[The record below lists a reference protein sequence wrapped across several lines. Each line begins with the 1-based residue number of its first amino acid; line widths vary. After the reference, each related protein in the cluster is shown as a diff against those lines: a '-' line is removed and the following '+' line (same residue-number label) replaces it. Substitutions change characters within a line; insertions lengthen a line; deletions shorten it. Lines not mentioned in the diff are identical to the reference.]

1 MSSTMLQLVQQ
12 TTSELNL
19 AIPTYVAG
27 NTNQDVQQVLALMN
41 RQGYDLV
48 KEYDWQSLQLEYR
61 FYTDAQTFTGSTVSN
76 ASYNII
82 VTGDATALTS
92 NFTITGTGINQDTY
106 VSSVTYNSGTGL
118 STIVMS
124 QFASGTYTSVTFTF
138 SQTKYPLPNDFE
150 TITDNTHWDK
160 TKHWQ
165 MLGPEDA
172 QQWQWLK
179 SGYISTGPR
188 IRWRILGDK
197 FQIWPPYNTQEYLGF
212 EYRSKGWAR
221 SAAGAVKNSFT
232 VDTDTTIFDDT
243 VLVLGTKLK
252 YFQIKGFD
260 TTALQADYFRYL
272 NVAKA
277 NDKGSATLSFA
288 PYPSKVLIGYAN
300 IPDSGYGT

>member
-1 MSSTMLQLVQQ
+1 MSYTMLQLVQQ
-12 TTSELNL
+12 VTAELNL
-19 AIPTYVAG
+19 AVPTYVAG
-27 NTNQDVQQVLALMN
+27 NTSQDVQQVLALMN
-41 RQGYDLV
+41 RAGFDLV
-48 KEYDWQSLQLEYR
+48 KEHDWQALELEYR
-61 FYTDAQTFTGSTVSN
+61 FYTTAITTTCDTINNTYDLLNVGN
-76 ASYNII
+76 
-82 VTGDATALTS
+82 VTGLNNNYS
-92 NFTITGTGINQDTY
+92 VVGTNVPQDTY
-106 VSSVTYNSGTGL
+106 VESVSGSTVTVSQLASASSIGGT
-118 STIVMS
+118 V
-124 QFASGTYTSVTFTF
+124 TF
-138 SQTKYPLPNDFE
+138 SQTKYDLPPDFE

-188 IRWRILGDK
+188 IRWRILGNQ

-221 SAAGAVKNSFT
+221 SATGAVKNSFT
-232 VDTDTTIFDDT
+232 ADTDTTVFDDT
-243 VLVLGTKLK
+243 VLVLATKLK
-252 YFQIKGFD
+252 YFQIKSFD
-260 TTALQADYFRYL
+260 TTALMQDYMRYL

-300 IPDSGYGT
+300 IPDTGYGS

>member
-48 KEYDWQSLQLEYR
+48 KEYDWQALQLEYR

-138 SQTKYPLPNDFE
+138 SQTKYPLPPDFE

>member
-1 MSSTMLQLVQQ
+1 MSYTMLQLVQQ
-12 TTSELNL
+12 VTAELNL
-19 AIPTYVAG
+19 AVPTYVQG

-41 RQGYDLV
+41 RAGFDLV
-48 KEYDWQSLQLEYR
+48 KEHDWQALELEYR
-61 FYTDAQTFTGSTVSN
+61 FYTTAITTTCDTINNTYDLLNVGN
-76 ASYNII
+76 
-82 VTGDATALTS
+82 VTGLNS
-92 NFTITGTGINQDTY
+92 NYSVVGTNVPQDTY
-106 VSSVTYNSGTGL
+106 VESVSG
-118 STIVMS
+118 STVTVS
-124 QFASGTYTSVTFTF
+124 QLASATSIGGTVTF
-138 SQTKYPLPNDFE
+138 SQTKYPLPPDFE

-188 IRWRILGDK
+188 IRWRILGGQ

-221 SAAGAVKNSFT
+221 SVTDQVKNSFT
-232 VDTDTTIFDDT
+232 ADTDTTVLDDT
-243 VLVLGTKLK
+243 VLVLATKLK
-252 YFQIKGFD
+252 YFQIKSFD
-260 TTALQADYFRYL
+260 TTALMQDYMRYL
-272 NVAKA
+272 SVAKA

-300 IPDSGYGT
+300 IPDTGYGS

>member
-1 MSSTMLQLVQQ
+1 MSYTMLQLVQQ
-12 TTSELNL
+12 VTAELNL
-19 AIPTYVAG
+19 AVPTYVQG

-41 RQGYDLV
+41 RAGFDLV
-48 KEYDWQSLQLEYR
+48 KEHDWQALELEYR
-61 FYTDAQTFTGSTVSN
+61 FYTTAITTTCDTINNTYDLLNVGN
-76 ASYNII
+76 
-82 VTGDATALTS
+82 VTGLNS
-92 NFTITGTGINQDTY
+92 NYSVVGTNVPQDTY
-106 VSSVTYNSGTGL
+106 VESVAG
-118 STIVMS
+118 STVTVS
-124 QFASGTYTSVTFTF
+124 QLASATSVGGTVTF
-138 SQTKYPLPNDFE
+138 SQTKYPLPPDFE

-188 IRWRILGDK
+188 IRWRILGGQ

-221 SAAGAVKNSFT
+221 SAANAVKNSFT
-232 VDTDTTIFDDT
+232 ADTDTTVFDDT
-243 VLVLGTKLK
+243 VLVLATKLK
-252 YFQIKGFD
+252 YFQVKSFD
-260 TTALQADYFRYL
+260 TTALQQDYMRYL
-272 NVAKA
+272 SVAKA

-300 IPDSGYGT
+300 IPDTGYGS

>member
-12 TTSELNL
+12 VTAELNL
-19 AIPTYVAG
+19 AIPTYVQG
-27 NTNQDVQQVLALMN
+27 NTSQDVQQVLALMN
-41 RQGYDLV
+41 RAGYDLV
-48 KEYDWQSLQLEYR
+48 KEYDWQALEIEYR
-61 FYTDAQTFTGSTVSN
+61 FYTTAITTTCDTINNT
-76 ASYNII
+76 YNLLNVGN
-82 VTGDATALTS
+82 VTGLNS
-92 NFTITGTGINQDTY
+92 NYSVVGTNVPQDTY
-106 VSSVTYNSGTGL
+106 VESVAG
-118 STIVMS
+118 STVTVS
-124 QFASGTYTSVTFTF
+124 QLASATSVGGTVTF
-138 SQTKYPLPNDFE
+138 SQTKYPLPPDFE

-232 VDTDTTIFDDT
+232 VDTDTTVLDDT
-243 VLVLGTKLK
+243 VLVLATKLK
-252 YFQIKGFD
+252 YFQIKSFD
-260 TTALQADYFRYL
+260 TTSLQQDYNRYL
-272 NVAKA
+272 SVAKA

-300 IPDSGYGT
+300 IPDTGYGS